1 MSEKTT
7 APCVCGHAWGDHDAK
22 GCALCICPSYLLP
35 SAPVPAAPAPGEP
48 ICGECG
54 HGVRA
59 HQYIDQI
66 GPRCDAC
73 RADPAKKH
81 GQHHV
86 FYTENELRPM
96 RPAAPAPEA
105 TREADDV
112 AMLLDEMD
120 ADVCMFD
127 EIRGDPDKDT
137 SDFFPNTLDLIRRLR
152 AAIDAE
158 RAAQAREIE
167 TLRADAER
175 WRT

>member
-1 MSEKTT
+1 MNDSTRCTNVDVWGQRCLRESHDDWDCLFAI
-7 APCVCGHAWGDHDAK
+7 APE
-22 GCALCICPSYLLP
+22 P
-35 SAPVPAAPAPGEP
+35 PV
-48 ICGECG
+48 
-54 HGVRA
+54 
-59 HQYIDQI
+59 
-66 GPRCDAC
+66 
-73 RADPAKKH
+73 
-81 GQHHV
+81 
-86 FYTENELRPM
+86 
-96 RPAAPAPEA
+96 PAAPAPEA